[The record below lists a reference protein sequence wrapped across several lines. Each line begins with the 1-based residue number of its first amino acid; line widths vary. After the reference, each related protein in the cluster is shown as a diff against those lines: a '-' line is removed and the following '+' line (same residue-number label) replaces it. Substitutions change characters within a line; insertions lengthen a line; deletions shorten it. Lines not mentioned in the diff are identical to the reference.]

1 MSERRFTPHAAS
13 RVSLE
18 TRSAD
23 QPPAIVGY
31 GAVFYDGTERT
42 EYKLWDDLIER
53 IMPGAFDRAVRERD
67 DARGLFNHDSN
78 MVLGRVSAGTL
89 QLSIDKTGLRFAIDP
104 GKTTVAADVMEH
116 IRRGD
121 VQGCSIAFRVIEQ
134 VWRSVDKIDYREI
147 MAVELFDV
155 GPVTFPAYEATS
167 VGVRSKEF
175 GDDARTARD
184 KWRES
189 EREILHRNR
198 LRQAEVAEIEAK
210 I

>member
-18 TRSAD
+18 PRAAD
-23 QPPAIVGY
+23 EQPAIVGY

-42 EYKLWDDLIER
+42 EYKLCDDLIER
-53 IMPGAFDRAVRERD
+53 IMPGAFDRAIRERD

-78 MVLGRVSAGTL
+78 LVLGRVSAGTMT
-89 QLSIDKTGLRFAIDP
+89 LSVDPTGLRFSIVP

-121 VQGCSIAFRVIEQ
+121 VQGCSFAFRVTEQ
-134 VWRSVDKIDYREI
+134 VWRTVGVIDYREI
-147 MAVELFDV
+147 MAVELYDV

-167 VGVRSKEF
+167 VGVRSKDVQDE
-175 GDDARTARD
+175 AITARD
-184 KWRES
+184 AWRAGQQ
-189 EREILHRNR
+189 EILHRNR
-198 LRQAEVAEIEAK
+198 VRISEVAKIEAE